1 MYKYGREGIQHY
13 LALYWHKVTSAC
25 GHPVVMPNAKVGA
38 TQSVTSEA
46 TETRLHQSTTVT
58 GTTGHVKETCGGR
71 AARVARVSL
80 NWTPIVFV
88 TGILIYGYYVYV
100 VEYCCKIGRREG

>member
-1 MYKYGREGIQHY
+1 
-13 LALYWHKVTSAC
+13 
-25 GHPVVMPNAKVGA
+25 MPNAKVGA
-38 TQSVTSEA
+38 TMGATGND
-46 TETRLHQSTTVT
+46 TETRLHEGTVT
-58 GTTGHVKETCGGR
+58 ANTVHVKETCGER

-100 VEYCCKIGRREG
+100 VEYCCTRERQWGRLRSSSNNLT